1 MLSGRLSVR
10 EEEEPKLIVESI
22 CRIEDWQKKKE
33 ASAERKD
40 VPAGTEGRTEAR
52 QAAEA
57 RKKLFLRLERK
68 QMDRASA
75 LLALGAGEIPVY
87 MHLPEEKIT
96 LLCPRD
102 HWSDGSESSLRRLRE
117 ELGEANVVLKE

>member
-1 MLSGRLSVR
+1 
-10 EEEEPKLIVESI
+10 
-22 CRIEDWQKKKE
+22 
-33 ASAERKD
+33 
-40 VPAGTEGRTEAR
+40 
-52 QAAEA
+52 
-57 RKKLFLRLERK
+57 
-68 QMDRASA
+68 
-75 LLALGAGEIPVY
+75 

>member
-1 MLSGRLSVR
+1 MDPCP
-10 EEEEPKLIVESI
+10 PKPKIRMVKLRFADI
-22 CRIEDWQKKKE
+22 
-33 ASAERKD
+33 SAPGWMTIF
-40 VPAGTEGRTEAR
+40 PAGTEGRTEAR